1 LTAHAPS
8 SLFRPEVAAAR
19 KERLHGNISLAV
31 PMSWQLIGFLLF
43 GGIGVAAIFLATA
56 SYSQVTTVGGAV
68 VIDKGTAS
76 IVATRPGVIA
86 AVAVHEGEPVAAG
99 QLLARVRSEEDLAGG
114 GTAPQRVLDSLAEQ
128 DRQLGSQASMIM
140 TAANAQRSRQWA
152 TIDGAQQEIATLDQQ
167 ISDQQQLVTLADNQF
182 KQYQGIAEKGF
193 ISRHDLDAQQATL
206 LSRKQ
211 QLEQLRQSRAAK
223 IASLADARR
232 SIAESASTAQAQSV
246 AVQAQRT
253 QLAQQTAQ
261 FDAVKGYALTSPVA
275 GRVTALT
282 ARTGAPASQGEALMV
297 IVPAGGRTRVELY
310 VPTSAA
316 GFLRSGQDVRLAVDA
331 FPYEQFGTV
340 DARITYIANA
350 PVARQ
355 TVAGVIPTYL
365 VNAELT
371 EPFVRAFGRKQPL
384 VAGMT
389 LAARII
395 TRRQTLLEWLFQPLF
410 AVARR

>member
-1 LTAHAPS
+1 
-8 SLFRPEVAAAR
+8 
-19 KERLHGNISLAV
+19 
-31 PMSWQLIGFLLF
+31 
-43 GGIGVAAIFLATA
+43 
-56 SYSQVTTVGGAV
+56 
-68 VIDKGTAS
+68 
-76 IVATRPGVIA
+76 
-86 AVAVHEGEPVAAG
+86 
-99 QLLARVRSEEDLAGG
+99 
-114 GTAPQRVLDSLAEQ
+114 
-128 DRQLGSQASMIM
+128 
-140 TAANAQRSRQWA
+140 
-152 TIDGAQQEIATLDQQ
+152 
-167 ISDQQQLVTLADNQF
+167 
-182 KQYQGIAEKGF
+182 
-193 ISRHDLDAQQATL
+193 
-206 LSRKQ
+206 
-211 QLEQLRQSRAAK
+211 
-223 IASLADARR
+223 
-232 SIAESASTAQAQSV
+232 
-246 AVQAQRT
+246 
-253 QLAQQTAQ
+253 
-261 FDAVKGYALTSPVA
+261 
-275 GRVTALT
+275 
-282 ARTGAPASQGEALMV
+282 MV

>member
-1 LTAHAPS
+1 
-8 SLFRPEVAAAR
+8 
-19 KERLHGNISLAV
+19 
-31 PMSWQLIGFLLF
+31 
-43 GGIGVAAIFLATA
+43 
-56 SYSQVTTVGGAV
+56 
-68 VIDKGTAS
+68 
-76 IVATRPGVIA
+76 
-86 AVAVHEGEPVAAG
+86 
-99 QLLARVRSEEDLAGG
+99 
-114 GTAPQRVLDSLAEQ
+114 
-128 DRQLGSQASMIM
+128 M

-193 ISRHDLDAQQATL
+193 ISRHDLDAQQVTL

-371 EPFVRAFGRKQPL
+371 DPFVRAFGRKQPL